1 MNKRP
6 ETSLIRHLDDERKN
20 SRHLRDILLFRIIDD
35 KGSALCRQGTEM
47 HYRFESLDISLSYKI
62 RYGHLIIL
70 EKPIGDEAPVASMGG
85 DK

>member
-6 ETSLIRHLDDERKN
+6 ETWLIRHLDDERKN

-35 KGSALCRQGTEM
+35 EGSTLFRQGTEM
-47 HYRFESLDISLSYKI
+47 HYRFESSDISLSYKI